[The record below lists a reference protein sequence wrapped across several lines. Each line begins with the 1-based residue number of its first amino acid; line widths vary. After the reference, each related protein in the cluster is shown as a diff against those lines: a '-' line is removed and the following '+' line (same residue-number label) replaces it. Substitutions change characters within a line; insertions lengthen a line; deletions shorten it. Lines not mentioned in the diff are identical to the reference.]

1 MVKKLLCVSSELN
14 DFTNGKLYNIVSNEA
29 SRSFDKWVYNDN
41 GEYVYNDNGEYVYIT
56 NSLINTYFKL
66 IKEEEGAAK
75 AVNVDEM
82 NIDELYHLQSKLKEQ
97 INKEVIKAVVDVN
110 NTLELLKDN
119 LDVLFN
125 VCQMFDIQVDS
136 DVENLQNELSIIM
149 YNMKEKLVFN

>member
-1 MVKKLLCVSSELN
+1 MGS
-14 DFTNGKLYNIVSNEA
+14 
-29 SRSFDKWVYNDN
+29 
-41 GEYVYNDNGEYVYIT
+41 
-56 NSLINTYFKL
+56 YFKL

-75 AVNVDEM
+75 TMNVDEM